1 VFPVTTALRIL
12 SLALLSSLVAAAAAS
27 GAAAARLKS
36 PQRAEIANAGI
47 PIHDSILR
55 NRVPLA
61 AMPPGPA
68 WGGTFTASTGE
79 PVTIFVSRTY
89 PEDPAVAQRWAD
101 FLASLIHGSELSSLT
116 AYLAPSGEV
125 SGICGPQALAC
136 YSPSESLLV
145 APGDDPASDLS
156 AEAVVTHEYG
166 HHVAA
171 HRSDA
176 PWAAVDYGTKRWSSY
191 EQVCAKT
198 RAGDLFPGAETLP
211 RYQLNPGEAFAE
223 SYRVLNERKAGVPE
237 APWDIVSQSLYPDST
252 ALTLLEQDV
261 TTPWTGATT
270 TTRAA
275 TARSRVFTIATPLDG
290 TFTATLRGPAK
301 RLTLDVTNT
310 SGTRL
315 ARAIARGRATVRTTL
330 CGQRSVRVRVSAAT
344 RVAFRLTVARP

>member
-1 VFPVTTALRIL
+1 MTRALRIL
-12 SLALLSSLVAAAAAS
+12 SLALAYSLVAAAAS
-27 GAAAARLKS
+27 AAAAAPRALTS
-36 PQRAEIANAGI
+36 PSAAEIGNASV
-47 PIHDSILR
+47 PIRDSILPAR
-55 NRVPLA
+55 TFLTA
-61 AMPPGPA
+61 APPGPA

-79 PVTIFVSRTY
+79 AVTIFVSRSY
-89 PEDPAVAQRWAD
+89 PEDPALGRRWAD
-101 FLASLIHGSELSSLT
+101 FLAGLVHGPELSALT
-116 AYLAPSGEV
+116 AYLAPGGEV
-125 SGICGPQALAC
+125 SRICGAQALAC

-145 APGDDPASDLS
+145 APGNDPDAELS

-198 RAGDLFPGAETLP
+198 KAGQLFPGAESLP
-211 RYQLNPGEAFAE
+211 RYQLNPGEGFAE
-223 SYRVLNERKAGVPE
+223 SYRVLNERKAAIPE
-237 APWDIVSQSLYPDST
+237 APWEIVSQSLYPDST
-252 ALTLLEQDV
+252 ALALLEQDV
-261 TTPWTGATT
+261 RSPWSAATT

-275 TARSRVFTIATPLDG
+275 TARSRTFTIATPLDG
-290 TFTATLRGPAK
+290 SFTATARGPAK
-301 RLTLDVTNT
+301 RLTLDVTSA

-315 ARAIARGRATVRTTL
+315 ARAVAKGRATVRTTI